1 MRTGTK
7 CLGPHLG
14 TPRARSV
21 LPEVRRPGPH
31 RCETYRREKSVGG
44 KQRVWS
50 EYRICAGPFAME
62 YFIEHTFE
70 PAKNCMTFHLDYDRL
85 SEFSDTV
92 GYW

>member
-1 MRTGTK
+1 
-7 CLGPHLG
+7 
-14 TPRARSV
+14 
-21 LPEVRRPGPH
+21 
-31 RCETYRREKSVGG
+31 
-44 KQRVWS
+44 
-50 EYRICAGPFAME
+50 ME